1 MKVLTFEEHSSV
13 LAAWRELPRRPHT
26 LAYLDARL
34 DLQQVA
40 PGRLRRVV
48 ECTRAQLVSPTSA
61 IRPLGAAAPG
71 PCMPTP
77 VASTLT

>member
-1 MKVLTFEEHSSV
+1 MKVRTFEEHSSV
-13 LAAWRELPRRPHT
+13 LTAWRELPRRLHT

-48 ECTRAQLVSPTSA
+48 ECMTAQQV
-61 IRPLGAAAPG
+61 G
-71 PCMPTP
+71 
-77 VASTLT
+77 

>member
-26 LAYLDARL
+26 LAYLDAHL
-34 DLQQVA
+34 DLKQVA

-48 ECTRAQLVSPTSA
+48 ECMTAQQV
-61 IRPLGAAAPG
+61 G
-71 PCMPTP
+71 
-77 VASTLT
+77 